1 MRLIVGAG
9 ASGVFAEQEGAIASF
24 DAGTW
29 RFITPQAGFLA
40 YDAGDAALL
49 VHDGAAWRDLEELIA
64 FPEIYDQLGI
74 ATAPDTQNPFAA
86 KLNAALFCRARD
98 GGGRQWRSAPRS

>member
-1 MRLIVGAG
+1 MHVWSPRHPPNPRTGCVSSSGRG

-49 VHDGAAWRDLEELIA
+49 VHDGAALA
-64 FPEIYDQLGI
+64 
-74 ATAPDTQNPFAA
+74 
-86 KLNAALFCRARD
+86 
-98 GGGRQWRSAPRS
+98 